1 MRRSSSTAR
10 TITSSTWRRIRMGT
24 AGLEGVGSLSN
35 PKSWSWARRYSRR
48 YAEGSVAKSWLPYPG
63 AESSGVRITHYRWA
77 GKGRWR
83 ARRDRPLLPATRS
96 IAGTCSA
103 SQWDSPLR
111 CRRRFSTALYQACA
125 GKRFSL
131 DEVNA
136 LLGLSGRPACRASRA
151 VAAKKL
157 EAIEE
162 GIRTLSRLRRGLRI
176 WVAACD
182 ANTGDSCPA
191 LERLAR

>member
-1 MRRSSSTAR
+1 VVSESLTIGGLAKAAGVHVETVRYYQRRGLLREPAR
-10 TITSSTWRRIRMGT
+10 PLNGI
-24 AGLEGVGSLSN
+24 
-35 PKSWSWARRYSRR
+35 RR
-48 YAEGSVAKSWLPYPG
+48 YAAADVSRLRFIKHAQ
-63 AESSGVRITHYRWA
+63 ESG
-77 GKGRWR
+77 
-83 ARRDRPLLPATRS
+83 
-96 IAGTCSA
+96 
-103 SQWDSPLR
+103 
-111 CRRRFSTALYQACA
+111 
-125 GKRFSL
+125 FSL

-136 LLGLSGRPACRASRA
+136 LLGMSGRPACRASRA

-162 GIRTLSRLRRGLRI
+162 RIRTLSRLRRGLRI

>member
-1 MRRSSSTAR
+1 MSESLTIGGLAKAAGVHVETVRYYQRRGLLREPAR
-10 TITSSTWRRIRMGT
+10 PLNGI
-24 AGLEGVGSLSN
+24 
-35 PKSWSWARRYSRR
+35 RRYVSRLR
-48 YAEGSVAKSWLPYPG
+48 FIKHAQ
-63 AESSGVRITHYRWA
+63 ESG
-77 GKGRWR
+77 
-83 ARRDRPLLPATRS
+83 
-96 IAGTCSA
+96 
-103 SQWDSPLR
+103 
-111 CRRRFSTALYQACA
+111 
-125 GKRFSL
+125 FSL

-162 GIRTLSRLRRGLRI
+162 RIQMLSRLRRGLRI